1 MELHPTIWRTCRV
14 LAGTT
19 RIRLL
24 KQIAAIPDLTVS
36 RLAQS
41 TGISLSRASQELRR
55 LNARGLVQAVRISR
69 EVRYRPIPDPQ
80 VPAARSILTA
90 LSDTLHRTTGSPE
103 ADCQRIASGFAHPHR
118 VAIVRELLQRP
129 RNAESLARALRIP
142 QRTIQRHLGI
152 LRSRELIKRRQGVYI
167 AALEGLPLARS
178 LARLIKD
185 MGSPH

>member
-14 LAGTT
+14 LAGAT

-24 KQIAAIPDLTVS
+24 KQIAAVPDLTVS

-80 VPAARSILTA
+80 VPAARPMLTA
-90 LSDTLHRTTGSPE
+90 FSDTLHQTTGSPE
-103 ADCQRIASGFAHPHR
+103 ADCRRIASGFAHPHR
-118 VAIVRELLQRP
+118 VAIVHELLQRP
-129 RNAESLARALRIP
+129 RNAESLARVLRIP

-152 LRSRELIKRRQGVYI
+152 LHSRELIKCRQGVYTP
-167 AALEGLPLARS
+167 ALDRSPLVRC
-178 LARLIKD
+178 LARLVKNI
-185 MGSPH
+185 GSPH